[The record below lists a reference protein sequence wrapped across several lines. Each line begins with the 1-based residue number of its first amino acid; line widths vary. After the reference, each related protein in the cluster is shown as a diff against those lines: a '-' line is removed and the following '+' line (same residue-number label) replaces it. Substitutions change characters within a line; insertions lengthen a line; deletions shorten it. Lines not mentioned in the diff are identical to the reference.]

1 VILDS
6 PATPAPAPLSHEP
19 LKFTG
24 DGAEYFRIWIVNL
37 ALTIVTIGIYSAWA
51 KVRRLQYF
59 YRNTRLAGSGFDY
72 HGKPSAILKGRILTF
87 GLFGLANA
95 TMEFNAAMGGCLFL
109 LIALVLPWLL
119 VRSLA
124 FRMRNTSW
132 RGLRFEFR
140 GSVAEGYKVFL
151 LWPLCAVLTLGL
163 LVPFAHRQLSAYLRN
178 NVHFGG
184 VRAALGARTGEFYRI
199 YFMAG
204 VLLMAAPVVVMLLS
218 LSTALGAGGVPPV
231 EAIWM
236 FVLVAVLFYVVV
248 LSVSPYL
255 VARIQNLTWNRTTLG
270 PHRFRSE
277 LRPMRLIGV
286 TLGNLLLTL
295 LTLGLFRP
303 FAAVRA
309 ARCRIDAVTL
319 LPGESLETFLGRR
332 GEDVDAL
339 GEEVSEFLDF
349 DIAL

>member
-1 VILDS
+1 VNFDS
-6 PATPAPAPLSHEP
+6 PAAPAPVPPSHER

-24 DGAEYFRIWIVNL
+24 EGGEYFRIWIVNL

-59 YRNTRLAGSGFDY
+59 YRNTQLAGSGFDY
-72 HGKPSAILKGRILTF
+72 HGKPSAILKGRIVTF

-95 TMEFNAAMGGCLFL
+95 AMEFNPAVGGGLFL
-109 LIALVLPWLL
+109 LIAVVLPWLL
-119 VRSLA
+119 VRSLV

-184 VRAALGARTGEFYRI
+184 MRASLAARPGEFYRI

-204 VLLMAAPVVVMLLS
+204 LLIMTAPVVVLLLS
-218 LSTALGAGGVPPV
+218 LSTALGAGSVPPV
-231 EAIWM
+231 EAIWL
-236 FVLVAVLFYVVV
+236 FLLVAVLFYVVM

-255 VARIQNLTWNRTTLG
+255 IARVQNLTWNRTTLG

-277 LRPMRLIGV
+277 LKPLRLIGV

-295 LTLGLFRP
+295 FTLGLYRP

-332 GEDVDAL
+332 GEDMDAL

>member
-1 VILDS
+1 M
-6 PATPAPAPLSHEP
+6 
-19 LKFTG
+19 G
-24 DGAEYFRIWIVNL
+24 
-37 ALTIVTIGIYSAWA
+37 
-51 KVRRLQYF
+51 RLQYF
-59 YRNTRLAGSGFDY
+59 YRNTQLAGSGFDY
-72 HGKPSAILKGRILTF
+72 HGKPSAILKGRIVTF

-95 TMEFNAAMGGCLFL
+95 AMEFNPAVGGGLFL
-109 LIALVLPWLL
+109 LIAVVLPWLL
-119 VRSLA
+119 VRSLV

-184 VRAALGARTGEFYRI
+184 MRASLAARPGEFYRI

-204 VLLMAAPVVVMLLS
+204 LLIMTAPVVVLLLS
-218 LSTALGAGGVPPV
+218 LSTALGAGSVPPV
-231 EAIWM
+231 EAIWL
-236 FVLVAVLFYVVV
+236 FLLVAVLFYVVM
-248 LSVSPYL
+248 LSVSPY
-255 VARIQNLTWNRTTLG
+255 VIARVQNLTWNRTTLG

-277 LRPMRLIGV
+277 LKPLRLIGV

-295 LTLGLFRP
+295 FTLGLYRP

-309 ARCRIDAVTL
+309 ARCRIDAVSL

-332 GEDVDAL
+332 GEDMDAL

>member
-1 VILDS
+1 MNFDS
-6 PATPAPAPLSHEP
+6 PAAPAPVPPSHER

-24 DGAEYFRIWIVNL
+24 EGGEYFRIWIVNL

-59 YRNTRLAGSGFDY
+59 YRNTQLAGSGFDY
-72 HGKPSAILKGRILTF
+72 HGKPSAILKGRIVTF

-95 TMEFNAAMGGCLFL
+95 AMEFNPAVGGGLFL
-109 LIALVLPWLL
+109 LIAVVLPWLL
-119 VRSLA
+119 VRSLV

-184 VRAALGARTGEFYRI
+184 MRASLAARPGEFYRI

-204 VLLMAAPVVVMLLS
+204 LLIMTAPVVVLLLS
-218 LSTALGAGGVPPV
+218 LSTALGAGSVPPV
-231 EAIWM
+231 EAIWL
-236 FVLVAVLFYVVV
+236 FLLVAVLFYVVM
-248 LSVSPYL
+248 LSVSPY
-255 VARIQNLTWNRTTLG
+255 VIARVQNLTWNRTTLG

-277 LRPMRLIGV
+277 LKPLRLIGV

-295 LTLGLFRP
+295 FTLGLYRP

-332 GEDVDAL
+332 GEDMDAL

>member
-1 VILDS
+1 MTLDS
-6 PATPAPAPLSHEP
+6 PATPTPAPLSHEP

-95 TMEFNAAMGGCLFL
+95 TMEFNPAVGGGLFL
-109 LIALVLPWLL
+109 LIGLVLPWLL

-140 GSVAEGYKVFL
+140 GSVGEGYKVFL

-163 LVPFAHRQLSAYLRN
+163 LVPFAHRQLSAYMRN

-184 VRAALGARTGEFYRI
+184 VRASLGARAGEFYRI

-204 VLLMAAPVVVMLLS
+204 LLLMTVPLLLIVLS
-218 LSTALGAGGVPPV
+218 LSTALGSGAMPPV
-231 EAIWM
+231 GAIWLGLG
-236 FVLVAVLFYVVV
+236 VGVLFYLVL

-277 LRPMRLIGV
+277 LKPSRLIGV

-295 LTLGLFRP
+295 LTVGLFRP
-303 FAAVRA
+303 FAAVRT
-309 ARCRIDAVTL
+309 ARCRIDVMTL

-332 GEDVDAL
+332 GEDVEAL